1 MGPKE
6 HAVPVTDADYE
17 ALAAFRRGLRGFL
30 AFSEA
35 QARTAGL
42 TPQQH
47 QALLA
52 IRGRSSRTLTV
63 GELADDLILK
73 PHSALELAD
82 RLVGAGLV
90 NRNADPSDRRR
101 VALTLTPRAEELL
114 AALSAA
120 HLAELE
126 RQRELL
132 GKLMDRLD
140 GRA

>member
-1 MGPKE
+1 MQ
-6 HAVPVTDADYE
+6 VTDADYE

>member
-1 MGPKE
+1 M
-6 HAVPVTDADYE
+6 PVTDADYE

-90 NRNADPSDRRR
+90 NRNADPADRRR

>member
-52 IRGRSSRTLTV
+52 IRGRPSRTLTV

>member
-6 HAVPVTDADYE
+6 YAVQVTDADYE

>member
-1 MGPKE
+1 
-6 HAVPVTDADYE
+6 
-17 ALAAFRRGLRGFL
+17 
-30 AFSEA
+30 
-35 QARTAGL
+35 
-42 TPQQH
+42 
-47 QALLA
+47 
-52 IRGRSSRTLTV
+52 
-63 GELADDLILK
+63 
-73 PHSALELAD
+73 
-82 RLVGAGLV
+82 V
-90 NRNADPSDRRR
+90 NRNADPADRRR